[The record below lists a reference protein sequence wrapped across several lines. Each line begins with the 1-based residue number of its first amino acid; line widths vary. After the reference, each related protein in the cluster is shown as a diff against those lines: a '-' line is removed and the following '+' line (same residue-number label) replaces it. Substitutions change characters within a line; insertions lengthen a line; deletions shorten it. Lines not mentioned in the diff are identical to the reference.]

1 MRVRN
6 AIIYSTVS
14 IAALA
19 IATPALAQA
28 SAPAET
34 IPEKTVEGEQDR
46 PSVGLTN
53 AEGQP
58 VSDVAPTEAG
68 STIVVTGSR
77 IRRNNFTTPQNVDI
91 LTRDDTI
98 LSGTRSTSDILQ
110 SGTVTS
116 GTSQI
121 GSSFIGFLSEG
132 GQAANVVGLRGL
144 GSQRTLVLLNGRRLA
159 PAGAGPQLV
168 SADLNVLPTT
178 IVQRIEILREGAS
191 SIYGSD
197 AIAGVINIITDT
209 KVDGITFDAFADVP
223 IYAHGGQTYRT
234 SVTAGKTFDR
244 GYITGA
250 VEYRE
255 DKGLRQG
262 DRDDM
267 SCPRE
272 LAFVNGEEVGQK
284 VALGSSELRCFPIG
298 PRNNLGLAQ
307 GYGLTRGVRFDEFG
321 GFFVGTPRLIPND
334 DLSQLPYP
342 ITGFDDRPVA
352 GPVLG
357 QLLNTHIFSPIKT
370 LTGFL
375 SGAYELDALGNA
387 EIYGEALFTRRKSH
401 QDAAQSFTY
410 QRITNPNEAQLYFGN
425 IDYFGTSYP
434 CEALFGSTC
443 SPFAPTAWADLGIN
457 YFGPLIPLNE
467 LSRQKQKVDFFRT
480 HGGIRGNTGIG
491 DWRYDANVMISR
503 TRAKDTIHDAL
514 TESVNN
520 SIVAVIAPAGT
531 PSQYITPALPGQV
544 GEGNNYTCASNVT
557 NGAYNGGTCYAV
569 NLFDPD
575 VVKRGKLPQ
584 AFYDY
589 IFTDATGKTDYDQET
604 FSLAFDGSL
613 FELPGGAAKGA
624 FGFEHRR
631 DSIDDI
637 PSVER
642 QEGLLNG
649 FGTAGRTK
657 GSDKVT
663 EAFGELQLPVLRDQ
677 PFAELLEVSASA
689 RWTHYESYGSDVTY
703 ALGAQ
708 WAPIENIRFRGNYG
722 TNFRAPNLYEQF
734 IADQIG
740 FYSAT
745 VDPCDAFAAISQ
757 PGDTLYE
764 NCLAA
769 LTPILGADAV
779 NYETSGGSVQVTTT
793 GGRDVLKAEKATTW
807 GLGVVLT
814 APKSF
819 ADLTLAIDY
828 FNIEVRGEVSTLG
841 NLLLNFC
848 YESEDFPNAPECAF
862 IGPREPDEGQ
872 VSAGQLTT
880 LQNPYLNIARQ
891 QARGIDFDARY
902 ATPLWGGR
910 FETQLQATRMLKQA
924 TENFEGGGLDD
935 FNGQLGYPGA
945 GAGPKWVGS
954 LDTRFTTSNDITFRW
969 GIKYVGKA
977 EDPQDPFGLTQGG
990 STCTIGTPNCFEAV
1004 YDLKAEQYWEHGAS
1018 VQWLWKEVGQF
1029 TVGMN
1034 NIFNE
1039 KPPTISSFPN
1049 GITPRIGNFFGNGP
1063 YDYRGRSFF
1072 VNVTR
1077 SFK

>member
-6 AIIYSTVS
+6 AFIYSTVS
-14 IAALA
+14 MAALA
-19 IATPALAQA
+19 MATPALAQA
-28 SAPAET
+28 TSPAET
-34 IPEKTVEGEQDR
+34 IPEKTAEGEQLP
-46 PSVGLTN
+46 PSSEPTN
-53 AEGQP
+53 AEGQ
-58 VSDVAPTEAG
+58 VAAETPPTDTG
-68 STIVVTGSR
+68 GTIVVTGSR

-91 LTRDDTI
+91 LTRDDQI
-98 LSGTRSTSDILQ
+98 LSGTRSTTEALQ

-121 GSSFIGFLSEG
+121 GASFIGFLSEG

-168 SADLNVLPTT
+168 SADLNVLPTAV
-178 IVQRIEILREGAS
+178 VQRIEILREGAS

-209 KVDGITFDAFADVP
+209 KLDGITVDAFADVP
-223 IYAHGGQTYRT
+223 TYANGGQTYRLSLT
-234 SVTAGKTFDR
+234 GGKTFDR
-244 GYITGA
+244 GYITA
-250 VEYRE
+250 AFEYRE

-262 DRDDM
+262 DRKDM

-272 LAFVNGEEVGQK
+272 LAFVNGEEVGQH
-284 VALGSSELRCFPIG
+284 VAIGSDELRCFPIG
-298 PRNNLGLAQ
+298 PRNNLGIAQ
-307 GYGLTRGVRFDEFG
+307 GYALTRGIRLNPLR
-321 GFFVGTPRLIPND
+321 FVGTPRLIPND
-334 DLSQLPYP
+334 DLSQLPYA
-342 ITGFDDRPVA
+342 ITGFDDRPTA
-352 GPVLG
+352 DAIIGP
-357 QLLNTHIFSPIKT
+357 LLKSHLFSPIKT
-370 LTGFL
+370 FTGFL
-375 SGAYELDALGNA
+375 SGAYEIDALGDA
-387 EIYGEALFTRRKSH
+387 EIYGEGLFTRRKSH
-401 QDAAQSFTY
+401 QDGAQSFTY
-410 QRITNPNEAQLYFGN
+410 QRVTNNGPDVYEAQLYFGN
-425 IDYFGTSYP
+425 IAGVAP
-434 CEALFGSTC
+434 CEALFGSQC

-457 YFGPLIPLNE
+457 YFGPLIPLQQ
-467 LSRQKQKVDFFRT
+467 LSTQRQKVDFFR
-480 HGGIRGNTGIG
+480 GNAGIRGNLNLG

-531 PSQYITPALPGQV
+531 PGQYITPALPGQV
-544 GEGNNYTCASNVT
+544 GFGNNYTCASNVT
-557 NGAYNGGTCYAV
+557 DGAYNGGTCYAV
-569 NLFDPD
+569 NLFDPN
-575 VVKRGKLPQ
+575 VVKRGVLPQ

-589 IFTDATGKTDYDQET
+589 VFTDAVGKTKYNQET
-604 FSLAFDGSL
+604 FSISFDGSL
-613 FELPGGAAKGA
+613 FQLPGGTAKGA
-624 FGFEHRR
+624 LGFEHRR
-631 DSIDDI
+631 DSIDDV

-642 QEGLLNG
+642 QQGLLNG

-663 EAFGELQLPVLRDQ
+663 EAFAEVQLPILADR
-677 PFAELLEVSASA
+677 PFVDLLEVDGSA
-689 RWTHYESYGSDVTY
+689 RWTHYKSYGSDVTY
-703 ALGAQ
+703 ALSAQ

-740 FYSAT
+740 FYGAT
-745 VDPCDAFAAISQ
+745 VDPCDGFAAVSQ
-757 PGDTLYE
+757 PGDTLYQ

-779 NYETSGGSVQVTTT
+779 NFETSGGSVQVTTT
-793 GGRDVLKAEKATTW
+793 GGKDVLKAETAKTW
-807 GLGVVLT
+807 GVGVVLS
-814 APKSF
+814 APKHI
-819 ADLTLAIDY
+819 ADLSLAIDY
-828 FNIEVRGEVSTLG
+828 FNIEVKGEVATLG

-891 QARGIDFDARY
+891 QVRGIDFDARY
-902 ATPLWGGR
+902 ATSLFGGR
-910 FETQLQATRMLKQA
+910 FQTQLQATRNLKQA
-924 TENFEGGGLDD
+924 TENFEGGGLND

-954 LDTRFTTSNDITFRW
+954 LDTRFTTANDITFRW
-969 GIKYVGKA
+969 GVKYVGKA
-977 EDPQDPFGLTQGG
+977 EDPQPPFGLTEAGN
-990 STCTIGTPNCFEAV
+990 TCTLDTAGCFEAE
-1004 YDLKAEQYWEHGAS
+1004 YDLTAERYWEHGAS
-1018 VQWLWKEVGQF
+1018 VQWLWKDVGQF
-1029 TVGMN
+1029 TIGVN
-1034 NIFNE
+1034 NIFNQD
-1039 KPPTISSFPN
+1039 PPTISSFPN
-1049 GITPRIGNFFGNGP
+1049 GSSPRLGNFFGNGP